1 MADRRIQSEDL
12 VRVFETHKIAT
23 MDLLKRELKTSAERT
38 LYRRLKEVTYQTS
51 YTHGGAYFTLDR
63 ISRFN
68 DDGLWCYK
76 SVCFSQHGTLQATLE
91 TWVNSSHKGFYVA
104 ELQVALN
111 ASVKETLLRLF
122 KRGRLSRQKIE
133 GRYLYCSAKTGE
145 RNSQIRARRAELAAK
160 TPDDE
165 LLAGI
170 LLFFT
175 LLDEQQRRL
184 FAGLESIRHGMGDDR
199 RIAELLGVSSQTVA
213 KGRQQLLDRDVE
225 MHRTRKAGG
234 GRKPIKKSP
243 RHPPTDQST
252 DAIRDGGRP
261 DDGIAM
267 DEEDAGKD
275 LR

>member
-1 MADRRIQSEDL
+1 MARVRIQSEDL

-23 MDLLKRELKTSAERT
+23 MEMLKRELNTSAERT
-38 LYRRLKEVTYQTS
+38 LYRKLGKLKYQTS

-68 DDGLWCYK
+68 EDGLWCYR

-91 TWVNSSHKGFYVA
+91 TWVNSSHKGFYAA

-111 ASVKETLLRLF
+111 TSVKETLLRLF
-122 KRGRLSRQKIE
+122 KRGRLSRQKVE
-133 GRYLYCSAKTGE
+133 GRYLYCSSKTTK
-145 RNSQIRARRAELAAK
+145 RSSQIRARRADLASK

-170 LLFFT
+170 LLFFA

-184 FAGLESIRHGMGDDR
+184 FAGLESIRHEMGDDR
-199 RIAELLGVSSQTVA
+199 RIGEILGVSPKTVA

-225 MHRTRKAGG
+225 MHRTRKAGA
-234 GRKPIKKSP
+234 GRKTIKKSS
-243 RHPPTDQST
+243 RHPPTNQST
-252 DAIRDGGRP
+252 DAIRNGWRP
-261 DDGIAM
+261 DDVIAV
-267 DEEDAGKD
+267 DKEDTGKG
-275 LR
+275 LQ